1 MMQQHKPAPRRNTR
15 DNLKD
20 AAIRLG
26 ARDGIDGASIRTIAR
41 EVGVT
46 EGAVYKHF
54 ANKEELIR
62 EAYTS
67 VVEEMARDKAVLV
80 KADLPFEHAVRAWV
94 KLTYEY
100 FDANQDAFTYVLLMP
115 HRFADSLGEIYT
127 RQGHMFRA
135 FIVRAQENKQILAMD
150 PDLAVA
156 VFTGIVLNIPRLI
169 NEGALQGPALPYA
182 PEIADAVIRVFAR

>member
-1 MMQQHKPAPRRNTR
+1 MLDEKPPRRNTHDDLR
-15 DNLKD
+15 D

-26 ARDGIDGASIRTIAR
+26 VRDGIDGASIRTIAR

-62 EAYTS
+62 EAYSS

-80 KADLPFEHAVRAWV
+80 KTDLPFEHAARAWV
-94 KLTYEY
+94 KLTYQY
-100 FDANQDAFTYVLLMP
+100 FDANADAFTYVLLMP
-115 HRFADSLGEIYT
+115 HRMSESLGEVYT
-127 RQGHMFRA
+127 KQGQMFRS
-135 FIVRAQENKQILAMD
+135 FIVRAQQNKQIRDMD

-156 VFTGIVLNIPRLI
+156 LFTGIVLNIPRLI
-169 NEGALQGPALPYA
+169 NEGALSGPALAYA
-182 PEIADAVIRVFAR
+182 DEIAQAVNRVFTR

>member
-1 MMQQHKPAPRRNTR
+1 MQQEKPATRRNTR

-94 KLTYEY
+94 KLTYQY

-115 HRFADSLGEIYT
+115 HRFADALGEIYT

-135 FIVRAQENKQILAMD
+135 FIVRAQENRQIREMD

-169 NEGALQGPALPYA
+169 NEGALQGPAVSYDQ
-182 PEIADAVIRVFAR
+182 EIADAVIRVFAH